1 MDDYEGTEV
10 ADAHFGPVPLKE
22 RAEPARGVVPQ
33 ADEMAKSAIVFPDI
47 FPPQPPAF
55 EGSMVGGAASAEH
68 SPHAE
73 KRFPGFRASDDS
85 VSGTDSFLVQRLL
98 EVLPLRSK
106 LTGGESASA
115 MLPLPTSKDVLLHLW
130 PETPENVLMWVL
142 AVCLSLNSMGG
153 FTSY

>member
-1 MDDYEGTEV
+1 MG
-10 ADAHFGPVPLKE
+10 
-22 RAEPARGVVPQ
+22 GV
-33 ADEMAKSAIVFPDI
+33 
-47 FPPQPPAF
+47 
-55 EGSMVGGAASAEH
+55 ASAEQR
-68 SPHAE
+68 PHAE
-73 KRFPGFRASDDS
+73 KSTPGFRFSDES
-85 VSGTDSFLVQRLL
+85 VSGMGSFLVQRLL